1 MDLQNFLIKLSLL
14 YVSLRLVQPDEHV
27 NKYSI
32 SQKTNERV
40 RFSDDP
46 VVRTAEMRNFDKC
59 EPLLNETQTTKTVPH
74 LQSCH
79 VNEIYLWQSSSEL
92 QLHDMSSDTEN
103 VNKYS
108 EPDQPLDL
116 RIHCD

>member
-1 MDLQNFLIKLSLL
+1 M
-14 YVSLRLVQPDEHV
+14 QPDEHV
-27 NKYSI
+27 NKCSI
-32 SQKTNERV
+32 SRKTNERV

-46 VVRTAEMRNFDKC
+46 VVRTTEMKNFDKC
-59 EPLLNETQTTKTVPH
+59 EPLLNETHTTKIVPY

-79 VNEIYLWQSSSEL
+79 VNEIYLWQSTSEL
-92 QLHDMSSDTEN
+92 QLHDMSSVSEN

-108 EPDQPLDL
+108 EIDQPLDL